1 MQEILGLACG
11 CAAAVFGIWA
21 FLRGQRSMAQILH
34 GGEPEGLRGAA
45 VLSRGRG
52 EPKKDGESGGY
63 EEQFRALFSDGERKN
78 GAEGGR

>member
-21 FLRGQRSMAQILH
+21 FLRGQRSMAQILR
-34 GGEPEGLRGAA
+34 GGEPEGLRSPA
-45 VLSRGRG
+45 VL
-52 EPKKDGESGGY
+52 PKKDGESGGY

-78 GAEGGR
+78 SAEGGR